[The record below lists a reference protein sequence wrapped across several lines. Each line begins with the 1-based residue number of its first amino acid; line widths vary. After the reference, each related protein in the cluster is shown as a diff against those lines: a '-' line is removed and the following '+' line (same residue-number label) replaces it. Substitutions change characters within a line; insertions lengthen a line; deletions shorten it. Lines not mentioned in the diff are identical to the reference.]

1 MTCRLFN
8 KKTYIT
14 LFVVYLAAVA
24 FLCFMKPD
32 DMPEIQKDL
41 FGIPMDKVAH
51 FLMFLPY
58 PILGA
63 VSFMH
68 KETGIWRNLAVLAVI
83 AIVGAGLAYGTEV
96 IQAQTDYRA
105 YEITDFV
112 ADMTGIA
119 TGTLLTA
126 AGLIIQKT
134 RL

>member
-63 VSFMH
+63 FSFMH
-68 KETGIWRNLAVLAVI
+68 KETGIWRNMAVLAVI
-83 AIVGAGLAYGTEV
+83 ATVGAGLAYGTEV
-96 IQAQTDYRA
+96 IQAQTGYRA
-105 YEITDFV
+105 YEITDFL

>member
-68 KETGIWRNLAVLAVI
+68 KKTGIWRNLAVLAVI
-83 AIVGAGLAYGTEV
+83 ATVGAGLAYGTEV
-96 IQAQTDYRA
+96 IQAQTGYRA